1 MKKNNIKIIILLVSL
16 TVSGFLPLSTNSKA
30 EDKVV
35 TKIIA
40 LVNDTPITFRD
51 FSERAKYNQFNS
63 PKSSVEEIQGITM
76 RDLVNETLMIEI
88 GKKNGIKIE
97 YDDVKRILSGRISN
111 TYKNYEEYKVVL
123 ANNRIDIKTVEKQL
137 EANLSWNRYIN
148 SRYRRL
154 INVTLDNI
162 EEFNE
167 SVTNNSTYSI
177 IKIVL
182 NKTQT
187 KTINILL
194 EEATL
199 INFKFKDCEENFA
212 ELGEKEYINIIE
224 INNIKLS
231 ELQEP
236 TRSMIKFG
244 RENTMLPPNIT
255 QENIELIAICIIN
268 TNGQNND
275 AKDALTAQKLE
286 NYANKLKRDLYND
299 AIVEYKING

>member
-30 EDKVV
+30 EDKIV

-268 TNGQNND
+268 NNGQNND

>member
-30 EDKVV
+30 EDKIV

-268 TNGQNND
+268 NNGQNND
-275 AKDALTAQKLE
+275 AKDALTARKLE

>member
-111 TYKNYEEYKVVL
+111 TYKNYEEYKVAL

-268 TNGQNND
+268 NNGQNND
-275 AKDALTAQKLE
+275 AKDALTARKLE

>member
-30 EDKVV
+30 EDKIV

-255 QENIELIAICIIN
+255 QENIDLIAICIIN
-268 TNGQNND
+268 NNGQNND

>member
-16 TVSGFLPLSTNSKA
+16 TVSGFLLLSTNSKA

-268 TNGQNND
+268 NNGQNND
-275 AKDALTAQKLE
+275 AKDALTARKLE

>member
-1 MKKNNIKIIILLVSL
+1 
-16 TVSGFLPLSTNSKA
+16 
-30 EDKVV
+30 
-35 TKIIA
+35 
-40 LVNDTPITFRD
+40 
-51 FSERAKYNQFNS
+51 
-63 PKSSVEEIQGITM
+63 M

-268 TNGQNND
+268 NNGQNND
-275 AKDALTAQKLE
+275 AKDALTARKLE

>member
-268 TNGQNND
+268 NNGQNND